1 MRRKLLYALVEL
13 ITLLSAINL
22 VGADDVTVSA
32 TVNSYITATFNYN
45 SVSFGSLDAGTSDTP
60 APNQASGVYNVTID
74 TNKDFELTASG
85 TDFSDGAGHSFAI
98 SNLKL
103 DSDTSAGNLVVG
115 NAVAL
120 STSSQTIDTNIP
132 ASTTT
137 HYHGYWISIPSGQYA
152 ASYSATVT
160 LTYAVV

>member
-1 MRRKLLYALVEL
+1 MRKIIASLMGFLL
-13 ITLLSAINL
+13 LLLPI

-45 SVSFGSLDAGTSDTP
+45 SVSFGSLNAGTSDNP
-60 APNQASGVYNVTID
+60 APNQANGVYNVTID
-74 TNKDFELTASG
+74 TNKNFTLTASG
-85 TDFSDGAGHSFAI
+85 TDFDDGAGHTFSI

-103 DSDTSAGNLVVG
+103 DSDTSAGSLAVG

-120 STSSQTIDTNIP
+120 STSSQTIDTNILYT
-132 ASTTT
+132 TTT
-137 HYHGYWISIPSGQYA
+137 HYHGYWLTIPSGQYA
-152 ASYSATVT
+152 STYSSTVT